1 MREASRGGTSNKHGL
16 HVFFVYGCI
25 ESNQD
30 FGKAESEGDRGGG
43 EKCTMLTDFDVVKE
57 ELKKRLRS
65 GEDLCFYRG
74 SKLLTVRNFRLV
86 TADFFS
92 GEYRGGNCQVK
103 GCCSFEYKQGDGWSY
118 EGENSV
124 YEVILQIDGDTI
136 ISIGNNRINV
146 L

>member
-1 MREASRGGTSNKHGL
+1 VERATSTVSTSFLYMDVSTIIKILEMLNRRE
-16 HVFFVYGCI
+16 I
-25 ESNQD
+25 EE
-30 FGKAESEGDRGGG
+30 AEK
-43 EKCTMLTDFDVVKE
+43 EKTMLTDFNVVEK

>member
-25 ESNQD
+25 DNNQD
-30 FGKAESEGDRGGG
+30 FRKAESEGDRGGG
-43 EKCTMLTDFDVVKE
+43 EKCTMLTDFDVVKKD
-57 ELKKRLRS
+57 LKNKLRS
-65 GEDLCFYRG
+65 GEGLSFYRG

-103 GCCSFEYKQGDGWSY
+103 GCCSFEYKQDDGWSS
-118 EGENSV
+118 EGEKST

-136 ISIGNNRINV
+136 TSIGNNRINV